1 MIRKSGYRFS
11 EKIMPI
17 KDLERQS
24 LRPETIGV
32 RGNLANAAARPP
44 AAHPRGTLMLKALT
58 AAAAL
63 MTAWMGAA
71 SAQDVEKG
79 AVSFKKCGICHKIGP
94 GATNLVGPVLN
105 GLDGRHSGSVAGFS
119 YSDAN
124 KNSGIVWNEETF
136 AEYIKDPRAKIPGT
150 KMIFAGIKNEQ
161 EIKDLW
167 AYIKQFDAEG
177 NIKK

>member
-1 MIRKSGYRFS
+1 
-11 EKIMPI
+11 
-17 KDLERQS
+17 
-24 LRPETIGV
+24 
-32 RGNLANAAARPP
+32 
-44 AAHPRGTLMLKALT
+44 
-58 AAAAL
+58 
-63 MTAWMGAA
+63 MTATAGIA
-71 SAQDVEKG
+71 SAQDLDRG
-79 AVSFKKCGICHKIGP
+79 AIVFKKCAICHKIGP

-105 GLDGRHSGSVAGFS
+105 GLDGRHSGSVPNYS
-119 YSDAN
+119 YTDAN

-161 EIKDLW
+161 DIKDLW

>member
-1 MIRKSGYRFS
+1 
-11 EKIMPI
+11 MP
-17 KDLERQS
+17 
-24 LRPETIGV
+24 
-32 RGNLANAAARPP
+32 
-44 AAHPRGTLMLKALT
+44 KALI

-79 AVSFKKCGICHKIGP
+79 AVSFKKCAICHKIGP

-105 GLDGRHSGSVAGFS
+105 GLDGRRSGSVAGFS

-150 KMIFAGIKNEQ
+150 KMIFAGIKNQ
-161 EIKDLW
+161 PEIDDLW
-167 AYIKQFDAEG
+167 AYIKQFDADG
-177 NIKK
+177 NIGK

>member
-1 MIRKSGYRFS
+1 M
-11 EKIMPI
+11 
-17 KDLERQS
+17 
-24 LRPETIGV
+24 LRTWI
-32 RGNLANAAARPP
+32 
-44 AAHPRGTLMLKALT
+44 

-63 MTAWMGAA
+63 VTAWTGAA
-71 SAQDVEKG
+71 AAQDVEKG
-79 AVSFKKCGICHKIGP
+79 AISFKKCAICHKIGP

-119 YSDAN
+119 YSMPTRIPAS
-124 KNSGIVWNEETF
+124 SGTNRPF